1 MRSHSY
7 STSYMLKK
15 FESSGILY
23 TEATFDN
30 IDDMLDA
37 KRDFEETMSDNKDNV
52 GDLVVTSRL
61 NIGKEYSF
69 IVEAYKKYL
78 LN

>member
-1 MRSHSY
+1 
-7 STSYMLKK
+7 MLKK